1 MSKGGG
7 GITIPKD
14 YTLSIGGLSTAISAD
29 YGLDDIHI
37 KEIPPVSF
45 GVTQFPEVTANSNI
59 SIKEIPPLV
68 STVTTVSTVSTDSRI
83 AITEIP
89 PITSNVNVAIT
100 QIPEQR
106 VHLPTHYQIGFAL
119 FGVEL
124 WSLSLCGETQVINE
138 KYVPRGT
145 ERCS

>member
-7 GITIPKD
+7 SITIPKD
-14 YTLSIGGLSTAISAD
+14 YTLSVGGLATAITAD
-29 YGLDDIHI
+29 YGLDDIRV
-37 KEIPPVSF
+37 KEL
-45 GVTQFPEVTANSNI
+45 PEVTGNANI
-59 SIKEIPPLV
+59 SIKEIPKLE
-68 STVTTVSTVSTDSRI
+68 SSVSTDSKI

-89 PITSNVNVAIT
+89 PITSNVNIAIT
-100 QIPEQR
+100 HIPEQR
-106 VHLPTHYQIGFAL
+106 VHLPTHYQVGFAL

-138 KYVPRGT
+138 KYVPRRT

>member
-7 GITIPKD
+7 GINIPKD
-14 YTLSIGGLSTAISAD
+14 YTFAIGGTGTALTAD
-29 YGLDDIHI
+29 YGLDDIRV
-37 KEIPPVSF
+37 KEVPALSV

-59 SIKEIPPLV
+59 SIKEIPKLE
-68 STVTTVSTVSTDSRI
+68 SAVSTDSRI

-89 PITSNVNVAIT
+89 PITSNVNIAIT

-106 VHLPTHYQIGFAL
+106 VHVPTHYQLGFAL
-119 FGVEL
+119 FGMEL

-138 KYVPRGT
+138 KYVPRRT